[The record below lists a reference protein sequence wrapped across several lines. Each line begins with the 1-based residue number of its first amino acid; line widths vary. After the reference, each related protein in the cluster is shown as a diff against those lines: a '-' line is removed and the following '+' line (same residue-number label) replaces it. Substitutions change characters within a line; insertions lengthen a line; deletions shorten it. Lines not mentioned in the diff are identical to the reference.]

1 MKLLGL
7 YTNKNRFPLLDL
19 YLCKKDLKEY
29 FGGRPILQRSGK
41 LMDSASRPTETIPNK
56 NRIASLITN
65 ILASKLKQKYPS

>member
-1 MKLLGL
+1 MELLRP

-19 YLCKKDLKEY
+19 YLCKTDLKEY
-29 FGGRPILQRSGK
+29 FGGRPILQRLGK